1 MLFFTIEQ
9 YSVVWCDNLL
19 VEVYF
24 SPFQFGAIAN
34 KAMNICVQVFMWN
47 TKLHFSKVNAQE
59 CHMDHTVVSHLV
71 FLFFFFNKMPDWIQ
85 EWLYYFTH
93 PTAMQE
99 RPNLSTSLPVFD
111 IISISYF
118 SHANRYEVAS
128 HSGFNSYL
136 TID

>member
-1 MLFFTIEQ
+1 MDISH
-9 YSVVWCDNLL
+9 SVCDNLL

-24 SPFQFGAIAN
+24 SHFQLGPIGN
-34 KAMNICVQVFMWN
+34 KAMNTYVQVFMWN

-59 CHMDHTVVSHLV
+59 CHMDHMVVLHLV
-71 FLFFFFNKMPDWIQ
+71 LFCFFFNKMTGWIQ

-118 SHANRYEVAS
+118 GHANRYVVAS

-136 TID
+136 MID